1 MYQLNKDYISQI
13 NLTIDVRTSIHIDYD
28 FFHTNSGFSVVRK
41 SDGEIY
47 SSKNSVPIDIS
58 IYLAYPNNFNFFS
71 LITYADDQIIVVT
84 VYRTLSQTD
93 SIVVVFVNDQE
104 TPKVYNRYT
113 QTDILDCITK
123 LKDAYKEFND
133 LCGFITEMEA
143 GDIQSTNIHINNL
156 ITEFKKCYRNNVSF
170 KTIEEINNQVIQKI
184 NIQEKKIMEKFTE
197 MVVPEYRLEIG
208 KIREAINKMQNYL
221 IIYRLIKNV
230 STQLS
235 SNKIIIDNLQK
246 ENSRLEKINKNFL
259 DIIIQTREVID
270 VINTS
275 YDALKR
281 DFDEIKRDFDEIK
294 SDYEL
299 KKYNYDNLMS
309 YLNSIENEQ

>member
-13 NLTIDVRTSIHIDYD
+13 NFTLDVHTSIHIDYD
-28 FFHTNSGFSVVRK
+28 FFHTNNGFSVVRK

-58 IYLAYPNNFNFFS
+58 IYLAYPNNFHFFS

-84 VYRTLSQTD
+84 VYRTLSATD

-104 TPKVYNRYT
+104 TPKVYNKYT

-133 LCGFITEMEA
+133 LRDSITEMEE

-156 ITEFKKCYRNNVSF
+156 ITEFKKCYGNNVSF

-184 NIQEKKIMEKFTE
+184 NIQEKKIMEKFIE
-197 MVVPEYRLEIG
+197 MIVPEYRLEIG

-221 IIYRLIKNV
+221 IIYRLIQNV
-230 STQLS
+230 STQLF
-235 SNKIIIDNLQK
+235 SNKNIIDNLQK

-259 DIIIQTREVID
+259 DISIQTLKDMD
-270 VINTS
+270 VIKTS
-275 YDALKR
+275 HDAL
-281 DFDEIKRDFDEIK
+281 KRDFDEIK

-299 KKYNYDNLMS
+299 KKYYYDNLMS
-309 YLNSIENEQ
+309 YLNSIEKQEENEQ